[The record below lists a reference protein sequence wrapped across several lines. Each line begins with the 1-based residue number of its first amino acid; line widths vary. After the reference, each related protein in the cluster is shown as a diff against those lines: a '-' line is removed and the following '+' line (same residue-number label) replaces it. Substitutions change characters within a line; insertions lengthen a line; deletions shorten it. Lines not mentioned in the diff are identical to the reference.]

1 MEILVS
7 VPDAPR
13 VRLKS
18 WRMDCGLKL
27 KASVQVAPVAFVES
41 ILALSRNKTMLTAR
55 GLPLGTNDAFPLPVK
70 QGGRAT
76 IPPASE
82 ICREEI

>member
-27 KASVQVAPVAFVES
+27 KASVQVAPVAFGES

-55 GLPLGTNDAFPLPVK
+55 GLPLGTESVTLFVSVDCLLGGADRAPLEP
-70 QGGRAT
+70 
-76 IPPASE
+76 
-82 ICREEI
+82 